1 MRILIIADEES
12 KSLWDF
18 YTPRKLKG
26 IDLIISCGD
35 LSPDYLEFLVTMG
48 NCTLLYVRGNHD
60 SIYDRK
66 PPEGCICIEEMIY
79 NHYGLRIAG
88 LGGSMRY
95 KESSDMYT
103 EKEMNSRVNRLI
115 RKTQMTGGIDIF
127 VAHAP
132 VRGYGDLDDLPHR
145 GFECFDRFLTEVK
158 PLYMTHGHVH
168 KSYSRN
174 FERRREHPS
183 GTVIINA
190 YESCILDVPESAYPE
205 FGNTGA
211 FLYDFYCRNGKSF
224 RGFNRNPI

>member
-1 MRILIIADEES
+1 MRILVVADEES

-18 YTPRKLKG
+18 YTPGKLKG
-26 IDLIISCGD
+26 TDIIISCGD

-48 NCTLLYVRGNHD
+48 NCPLLYVRGNHD
-60 SIYDRK
+60 SVYDRK
-66 PPEGCICIEEMIY
+66 PPGGCVCIDEMIY
-79 NHYGLRIAG
+79 NHCGLRIAG

-95 KESSDMYT
+95 KYSSDMYS
-103 EKEMNSRVNRLI
+103 EQEMASRVNRLI
-115 RKTQMTGGIDIF
+115 RKSQMTGGIDIF

-145 GFECFDRFLTEVK
+145 GFECFDSFLTTVK
-158 PLYMTHGHVH
+158 PLYMLHGHVH
-168 KSYSRN
+168 RTYSRD
-174 FERRREHPS
+174 FEKRRDHPS

-211 FLYDFYCRNGKSF
+211 FLYDFYCKNSRKF
-224 RGFNRNPI
+224 RGFDRNPI